1 MKFCTYCSKSWGD
14 LVVGAEVVL
23 TRCPEHVGK
32 MNSKETISKG
42 QTAGMIKRTERR
54 KARRLARLTIGNEVG
69 NGRSKVG

>member
-14 LVVGAEVVL
+14 FVVGAEVEL

-32 MNSKETISKG
+32 MSSKETISRG
-42 QTAGMIKRTERR
+42 QTSGMIKRTERR
-54 KARRLARLTIGNEVG
+54 KAKRLARLNFANEVG